1 MAERYKKKKNGG
13 LNRDVVEVAIFVTLV
28 GVIYMTGWHTE
39 IIGALQRGLLAT
51 RIIQPDINL
60 DESEFLKAKYN
71 IPLITLDGER
81 TSFQAYE
88 GKTIF
93 LNFWATWC
101 PPCIAEMPNI
111 QKLYESFE
119 HNDEIVFVMLSLD
132 ENHNNARTFM
142 ERKNFTL
149 PVFFLVDRKPSVYN
163 STAIPTTYVISPD
176 GYIVTEK
183 RGMANYNTESFKKF
197 LLSL

>member
-101 PPCIAEMPNI
+101 LPCIAEMPNI

>member
-1 MAERYKKKKNGG
+1 MAERHKEKKNSG
-13 LNRDVVEVAIFVTLV
+13 LKRDVVEVGIFVTVV
-28 GVIYMTGWHTE
+28 GVIYMMGWHTE
-39 IIGALQRGLLAT
+39 IIGTLQRGLLAT

-60 DESEFLKAKYN
+60 DESEFLKAEYN
-71 IPLITLDGER
+71 MPLITLDGER

-132 ENHNNARTFM
+132 ENHNNARAFM

-149 PVFFLVDRKPSVYN
+149 PVFFLVGRKPSVYN

-197 LLSL
+197 LLSF